1 VLGVRP
7 LRDLP
12 RDGGLRTL
20 LNLRLARAE
29 PIPAMRDVTRRQP
42 RHPRRKGIAV
52 QITGRDE
59 TVLHALARFR
69 LARTSDLVRYAFAG
83 VRQDTAAV
91 RLRRLFD
98 SRHLA
103 VLPPERG
110 AENVYRLGPAGNQHL
125 SGRGVEVGRVPR
137 GGLAHHLA
145 IVQTWVAVA
154 SLEDVELERCLP
166 DWELRGEFSVG
177 ELHVVPDLFML
188 VRVGQ
193 NLHAIAVEVD
203 CGTESQAVLCRKL
216 EVYRSLWGK
225 APGLFGWEQFGI
237 AVACYAR
244 SGRAA
249 VSSALKKAWVVPH
262 VLWVAPEGPSSA
274 LRKLFDEL
282 KTPLSTS
289 PYRKGSPSVVSGD

>member
-1 VLGVRP
+1 
-7 LRDLP
+7 
-12 RDGGLRTL
+12 
-20 LNLRLARAE
+20 
-29 PIPAMRDVTRRQP
+29 MREVTRRQP
-42 RHPRRKGIAV
+42 RHRRRKGITV
-52 QITGRDE
+52 QLTERDE

-110 AENVYRLGPAGNQHL
+110 AESVYRLGPAGRQHL
-125 SGRGVEVGRVPR
+125 AGRGVEVGRVPR

-154 SLEDVELERCLP
+154 ALENIELERCLP
-166 DWELRGEFSVG
+166 DWELRAEFSVG
-177 ELHVVPDLFML
+177 ELRVVPDLFML

-193 NLHAIAVEVD
+193 NQHAIAVEVD
-203 CGTESQAVLCRKL
+203 CGTESQAVLYRKL
-216 EVYRSLWGK
+216 DVYRSLWGR

-237 AVACYAR
+237 GVACYAR
-244 SGRAA
+244 SGRTA

-262 VLWVAPEGPSSA
+262 VLWVAPEGPNAA
-274 LRKLFDEL
+274 LRKLFAEL
-282 KTPLSTS
+282 KPPLGAS
-289 PYRKGSPSVVSGD
+289 PYRKGSPCEVSE